1 VKAAGA
7 RPSAADAA
15 RGEPRRVARP
25 MAVVALGGNAFLDDG
40 DASLAAQRRV
50 VARTAARLPAVV
62 RAGYRLLVTHGNG
75 PQVGAELQKNEIAP
89 PDLLPLPLEL
99 CVAETQG
106 SLGYLLEG
114 ALAQALAAEPRCAGV
129 ATLVTR
135 VRVAADDPSFA
146 KPSKFIGP
154 FYPEAE
160 IHALARGR
168 GWTVARSG
176 EQGWR
181 RVVPSPEPI
190 EVLNAPALRALLTNR
205 FAVVAGG
212 GGGVPLVE
220 RDGALEGVDAVVDKD
235 LTAALIARSIG
246 AELLV
251 ILSDVDA
258 VYLDHGTRLERRL
271 ERVRVDELRGHQR
284 AGQFPAGSM
293 GPKVEAALR
302 FTESTGHRAHIGDI
316 ARLEAVLRGEA
327 GTVVLP

>member
-1 VKAAGA
+1 
-7 RPSAADAA
+7 
-15 RGEPRRVARP
+15 

-40 DASLAAQRRV
+40 DASLPAQRRV
-50 VARTAARLPAVV
+50 VARTAARLPSVL

-75 PQVGAELQKNEIAP
+75 PQVGAELQKNENAP
-89 PDLLPLPLEL
+89 PSQLPLPLEL

-114 ALAQALAAEPRCAGV
+114 ALARALADEPRCAGV

-135 VRVAADDPSFA
+135 VRVAADDPSLA
-146 KPSKFIGP
+146 KPTKFIGP

-160 IHALARGR
+160 IRGLARER
-168 GWTVARSG
+168 GWSVGPAG
-176 EQGWR
+176 DQGWR

-205 FAVVAGG
+205 FVVVAGG

-220 RDGALEGVDAVVDKD
+220 RGGELDGIDAVVDKD

-258 VYLDHGTRLERRL
+258 VYLDHGSRLRRRL
-271 ERVRVDELRGHQR
+271 GRVRVGDLRRHQE

-302 FTESTGHRAHIGDI
+302 FTEATGHRAHIGEI
-316 ARLEAVLRGEA
+316 GRLESVLRGEA

>member
-1 VKAAGA
+1 MKGAAA
-7 RPSAADAA
+7 RPAAAEVQ

-25 MAVVALGGNAFLDDG
+25 MAVVALGGNAFLEEG
-40 DASLAAQRRV
+40 DASLATQRRV
-50 VARTAARLPAVV
+50 VARTAARLPAVLH
-62 RAGYRLLVTHGNG
+62 AGYRLLVTHGNG
-75 PQVGAELQKNEIAP
+75 PQVGAELQKNEAAHASQ
-89 PDLLPLPLEL
+89 LPLPLEL

-114 ALAQALAAEPRCAGV
+114 ALARALASEPRCAGV

-135 VRVAADDPSFA
+135 VRVAAGDPSFA
-146 KPSKFIGP
+146 SPSKFIGP

-160 IHALARGR
+160 IRALGRER
-168 GWTVARSG
+168 GWTVAPAG
-176 EQGWR
+176 EHGWR

-212 GGGVPLVE
+212 GGGVPVVE

-258 VYLDHGTRLERRL
+258 VYLDHATRARRRL
-271 ERVRVDELRGHQR
+271 GRVRVDELRRHQR

-293 GPKVEAALR
+293 GPKVEAAVR
-302 FTESTGHRAHIGDI
+302 FAEATGHQAHIGDI
-316 ARLEAVLRGEA
+316 ASLEAVLRGEA